1 MQICRK
7 THCCLYGMHQ
17 KIKSKT
23 RLISVC
29 IFLKSHHS
37 TLTDIPYNHSNIEK
51 LTMFFGSDNFLTEE
65 GKKGTVLNF
74 DLEKN

>member
-1 MQICRK
+1 LM
-7 THCCLYGMHQ
+7 
-17 KIKSKT
+17 
-23 RLISVC
+23 ISVC